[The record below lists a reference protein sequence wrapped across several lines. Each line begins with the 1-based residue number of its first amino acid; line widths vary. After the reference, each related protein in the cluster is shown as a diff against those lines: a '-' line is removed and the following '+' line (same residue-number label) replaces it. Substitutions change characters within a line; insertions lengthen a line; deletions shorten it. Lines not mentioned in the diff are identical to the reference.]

1 MLSKKRASPP
11 GFGSIPP
18 SFELVFIRLPY
29 DSTPSISPLSEQVTA
44 PIIPVGAEIAGEVL
58 PNKLCVMG
66 LRDKSSLIESPILSE
81 TSKTRFKG
89 LLQQTNQL
97 RQFNASNGVKS
108 HFHQVGKETNV
119 PQMMGSCRPG
129 RAARRWS

>member
-1 MLSKKRASPP
+1 MFSKKRASPP

-29 DSTPSISPLSEQVTA
+29 DSTRSISPLSEQVTA

-58 PNKLCVMG
+58 PNKLSVMG
-66 LRDKSSLIESPILSE
+66 LRDKSSLIKSPILSE

-89 LLQQTNQL
+89 LLQQTNHL
-97 RQFNASNGVKS
+97 RQFNASNGVKN
-108 HFHQVGKETNV
+108 HFAKW
-119 PQMMGSCRPG
+119 G
-129 RAARRWS
+129 RKQTCPS

>member
-1 MLSKKRASPP
+1 MCSKKRASPP

-29 DSTPSISPLSEQVTA
+29 DSTLSITPLSQQLMA

-58 PNKLCVMG
+58 PNQICAMG
-66 LRDKSSLIESPILSE
+66 LLDKSSLIESPILLE
-81 TSKTRFKG
+81 TSKTHFKG

-97 RQFNASNGVKS
+97 SQFNASNSGKN
-108 HFHQVGKETNV
+108 HFLQVGKGNK
-119 PQMMGSCRPG
+119 RAPG
-129 RAARRWS
+129 